1 MTGRMNDLKPLILT
15 VLIAVGFALCSG
27 KAHAG
32 PKEELVV
39 AGGCFWCVEADF
51 EKVAGVISAVS
62 GYAGGD
68 VANPT
73 YKQVVRGG
81 TGHYEV
87 VKITFDTGEVSRDD
101 ILHKF
106 MRSIDPTDAGGQFCD
121 RGQSYAT
128 AIFHESPAQKAAA
141 EEAVKE
147 ARAALGQ
154 RIATKVLPLE
164 AFYEA
169 EDYHQDY
176 YKSQKLV
183 LTRAGPK
190 TRASAYK
197 FYRDSCGRDQRVKA
211 LWGDAAPFTG

>member
-1 MTGRMNDLKPLILT
+1 MSGKMNDFKLLILT
-15 VLIAVGFALCSG
+15 VLIAVGFALSGG
-27 KAHAG
+27 KAQAG
-32 PKEELVV
+32 PNEELVV

-51 EKVAGVISAVS
+51 EKVPGVISAVS

-73 YKQVVRGG
+73 YKEVVGGG

-87 VKITFDTGEVSRDD
+87 VKITFDTARVSRDE
-101 ILHKF
+101 ILHMF

-128 AIFHESPAQKAAA
+128 AIFHDGSGQKAAA
-141 EEAVKE
+141 EKAVREASE
-147 ARAALGQ
+147 ALG
-154 RIATKVLPLE
+154 RKIATKILPLD
-164 AFYEA
+164 AFYRA
-169 EDYHQDY
+169 EEYHQDY

-190 TRASAYK
+190 TRAKAYE
-197 FYRDSCGRDQRVKA
+197 FYRTACKRDQRVKA
-211 LWGDAAPFTG
+211 LWGESAPFAG